1 VHLRFQT
8 TEECLWV
15 HIVRWVSG
23 AFAGVSASKHDAE
36 DAARPMVGGLFG
48 GADPMADLPVG
59 LWDTV
64 SENPHGLQ

>member
-1 VHLRFQT
+1 MPKMLLDHG
-8 TEECLWV
+8 
-15 HIVRWVSG
+15 S
-23 AFAGVSASKHDAE
+23 
-36 DAARPMVGGLFG
+36 MVGGLFG